1 MSHASARSHP
11 LWTSAS
17 RTTKGSALI
26 DGSPLFS
33 APEPVRTYATT
44 PASRLPA
51 TTNPFRAPDF
61 GPEDDYSDTTAA
73 DPGDGEQ
80 LRDPFTPSA

>member
-11 LWTSAS
+11 RPAS

-61 GPEDDYSDTTAA
+61 GPEDSSFTDDD
-73 DPGDGEQ
+73 DPGDGDRF
-80 LRDPFTPSA
+80 RDPFAPQA